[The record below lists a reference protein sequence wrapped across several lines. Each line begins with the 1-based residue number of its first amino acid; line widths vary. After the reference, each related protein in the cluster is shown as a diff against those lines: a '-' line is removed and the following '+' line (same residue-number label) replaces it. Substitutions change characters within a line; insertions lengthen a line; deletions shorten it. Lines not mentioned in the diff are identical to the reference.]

1 MGIDITI
8 GQKLLGNKAMP
19 LDVILGDALYYGYW
33 ENDKLTV
40 GKLGD
45 TEFVAYD
52 PNAIGRGFSVIWNPR
67 EKKRISL
74 RLSIPSTSWEI
85 RAFFDAVARMV
96 RYWGGTLTVD
106 GTRQKL
112 DTFLAT
118 KDDMLRFN
126 RKVLLDMS
134 DKILHGE
141 HENLTLPSAMWSM
154 TIGKEEA
161 KAIQTD
167 PDSFEK
173 WLHAKQSMD
182 IFYSNPR
189 FYATKDGIMG
199 QFMLVNGR
207 PTVFPYKPTVP
218 FGLVDPET
226 GKALKCSDWRVVP
239 IIQEERVPLCEIKY
253 QIFLERIPEERK
265 IRYDGNHFLIAP
277 LTEAEFRAFAEV

>member
-8 GQKLLGNKAMP
+8 AQKFLGKKTMP
-19 LDVILGDALYYGYW
+19 LDVILGNTLHYGYW

-40 GKLGD
+40 GKLGG
-45 TEFVAYD
+45 TEFVAFD
-52 PNAIGRGFSVIWNPR
+52 PNAIGRGFSVIWNPQ

-74 RLSIPSTSWEI
+74 RLPIPSTSGEI
-85 RAFFDAVARMV
+85 RAFFDTVARMS
-96 RYWGGTLTVD
+96 RFWGGTLTVD

-112 DTFLAT
+112 DTFLT
-118 KDDMLRFN
+118 TQDDMLRFN
-126 RKVLLDMS
+126 RRVLLDMS

-141 HENLTLPSAMWSM
+141 HDSLTLPSAMWPM

-161 KAIQTD
+161 EAIQID

-182 IFYSNPR
+182 IFYSNPS
-189 FYATKDGIMG
+189 FFTTKDGILA
-199 QFMLVNGR
+199 QFMLVNDR

-218 FGLVDPET
+218 FGLVDPGT

-239 IIQEERVPLCEIKY
+239 IIQAEKVPLRQIKY
-253 QIFLERIPEERK
+253 PVFLERIPEEKK

-277 LTEAEFRAFAEV
+277 LTEAEVRSFAEM